1 MEQGR
6 HDIYSF
12 WEQEAP
18 PIWTNLQDCHFCK
31 EKGHIKPHCKKW
43 ELLPQEDKDCWNA
56 ANPWQEKLGQKA
68 CLLTIAAM
76 MPGNDDN
83 INGNMGAF
91 QAHMVDVNDIG
102 SALEEGNF

>member
-1 MEQGR
+1 M
-6 HDIYSF
+6 
-12 WEQEAP
+12 
-18 PIWTNLQDCHFCK
+18 
-31 EKGHIKPHCKKW
+31 
-43 ELLPQEDKDCWNA
+43 PQEDKDCWNA
-56 ANPWQEKLGQKA
+56 ANPWQEKLGQNA